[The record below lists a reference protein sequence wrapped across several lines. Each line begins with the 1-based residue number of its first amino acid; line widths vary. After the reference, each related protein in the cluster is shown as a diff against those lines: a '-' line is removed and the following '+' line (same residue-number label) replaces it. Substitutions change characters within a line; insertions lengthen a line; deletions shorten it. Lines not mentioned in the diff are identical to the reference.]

1 MTSMPQVLEQYGT
14 EQFRMKR
21 LQVYNWGTFSGLHDV
36 AISERGFLFIGRS
49 GSGKSTLLDAFS
61 ALLVPPKWVDFNA
74 AAREADKRGHDRSLV
89 TYVRGAWAEQAD
101 VESGEV
107 ATQYLRKGTTWSGLA
122 LSFCNA
128 EGRHVVLTRLFWI
141 RGQGSGTA
149 DLKYLFLV
157 FDRPLDLRE
166 LEVFGQNDFNVRKL
180 KQTFPEAFVRDD
192 FRPYC
197 EKFMHLLGIE
207 NESTLRLLHKT
218 QSAKNLGDLNVF
230 LRDFMLE
237 KPKTFD
243 AADRLVQ
250 EFGELNA
257 AHQAVVTAREQVEA
271 LTPAQMK
278 FDRMQELERDRRALK
293 LQESGATAFREF
305 LRLDLLERE
314 LDRFQGVAE
323 GQEGRCRQLSE
334 IAEQQKNVLVGLE
347 QQRREAGG
355 DKIEQWEREISQL
368 GDRRQDR
375 LKKCALVE
383 NACRELGWDVPK
395 SPDEFALIHSEARKE
410 LDAWEKKSDAA
421 FGRFA
426 ELSKQK
432 DEVAKAASAIRKEL
446 ESLERQ
452 HSNIDADMLGL
463 RQELSNATGIPAEA
477 LPFAGEL
484 LDVLSE
490 EAHWR
495 GAIERVL
502 RGFALSLL
510 VEDTN
515 YAVLAAHVNNTNLHR
530 RLVYLRIGQAEVE
543 SGRSVGAN
551 SLVHKMLVKE
561 CRQSDWVRSELRRR
575 YDYTCVETLQA
586 FRQLDRAIT
595 LQGQIKHS
603 RTSHEKDDR
612 RDIGDRRRWVLG
624 FNNQEKLALYRKQEQ
639 ELAEDLGRHLT
650 QLTTFTAESKKLDL
664 RRANCLALVNLE
676 WHELDVHTL
685 IEQMTLLER
694 QIRTVREASSAL
706 NSISAQIAEQKKLLN
721 AADQEHHAAKA
732 EYEVSIRQIRSTEA
746 ERSEVEE
753 TLTAPTFP
761 ELQEDVRSQLQERLS
776 AISSE
781 VTLHNVD
788 RLLTKVTADI
798 VSTMGQIGESIMGH
812 KKDIEKHFSE
822 FMRKWPTESADMQ
835 ANLASAPD
843 YFAKLERLRSDGLP
857 AHEQRFFDLLRN
869 QSHENL
875 AELSERM
882 RDARRDILERMEG
895 VNESLKQLPFNQ
907 HEDCTT
913 YLQID
918 ASERQLMEVQ
928 EFKREMLETLSH
940 AWSEDRDLAESRF
953 LVLRRIVEQLSSQDV
968 QWRRWRDTVLDV
980 RQHVEFIGRE
990 TDLDGNV
997 IELYRSGAG
1006 KSGGERQKLATT
1018 CLAAALRYQLGGRD
1032 RTLPRYAAV
1041 ILDEAFDKADSEFT
1055 ALSMNIFVQFGFQMI
1070 VATPLKSV
1078 MTLEP
1083 FIGGACFV
1091 DIHDRNVSSVLLIKY
1106 DSEGQRLKLPERAT
1120 RAADEEERFEVS
1132 G

>member
-1 MTSMPQVLEQYGT
+1 MTSMPQELEQYGT

-21 LQVYNWGTFSGLHDV
+21 LQAYNWGTFSGLHDV
-36 AISERGFLFIGRS
+36 AISERGFLFVGRS

-89 TYVRGAWAEQAD
+89 TYVRGAWAEQPD
-101 VESGEV
+101 GESGEV
-107 ATQYLRKGTTWSGLA
+107 ATQYLRKGTTWSALA
-122 LSFCNA
+122 LSFCNG
-128 EGRHVVLTRLFWI
+128 EGRYVVLTRLFWI
-141 RGQGSGTA
+141 RGQGTGSA
-149 DLKYLFLV
+149 DLKYLFII

-166 LEVFGQNDFNVRKL
+166 LDVFGQSDFDVRKL

-197 EKFMHLLGIE
+197 ERFMHLLGIE
-207 NESTLRLLHKT
+207 NEPTLRLLHKT
-218 QSAKNLGDLNVF
+218 QSAKNLGDLNAF
-230 LRDFMLE
+230 LREFMLE

-257 AHQAVVTAREQVEA
+257 AHQAVVTAREQVEV
-271 LTPAQMK
+271 LTPAHQK
-278 FDRMQELERDRRALK
+278 FDRMQELEQDRQSLK
-293 LQESGATAFREF
+293 LQEAGATAYRES

-314 LDRFQGVAE
+314 LDRLQGTAE

-334 IAEQQKNVLVGLE
+334 IAEQQKNILVGLE
-347 QQRREAGG
+347 QQHREAGG

-368 GDRRQDR
+368 GDRRNDR
-375 LKKCALVE
+375 LKKYGLVE
-383 NACRELGWDVPK
+383 KACGELVWTIPK
-395 SPDEFALIHSEARKE
+395 TPDEFALIHGEARKE
-410 LDAWEKKSDAA
+410 LDAWETNSEMA
-421 FGRFA
+421 FARFA

-432 DEVAKAASAIRKEL
+432 DDAAKAALMVRKEI
-446 ESLERQ
+446 ESLQRQ
-452 HSNIDADMLGL
+452 QSNIDADMLGL
-463 RQELSNATGIPAEA
+463 RQEISNATGIPAEA

-484 LDVLSE
+484 MDVLSE
-490 EAHWR
+490 DAHWR
-495 GAIERVL
+495 GAIERLL

-510 VEDTN
+510 VEDRN
-515 YAVLAAHVNNTNLHR
+515 YALFASHVNNTNLHR
-530 RLVYLRIGQAEVE
+530 RLVYLRIGPVELE
-543 SGRSVGAN
+543 SGRSLGSN

-561 CRQSDWVRSELRRR
+561 CRQSDWVKSELRRR
-575 YDYTCVETLQA
+575 YDYACVDTLQA

-595 LQGQIKHS
+595 LQGQIKHN

-624 FNNQEKLALYRKQEQ
+624 FNNQEKLALYRKQERDLTEELERHFYQ
-639 ELAEDLGRHLT
+639 LAE
-650 QLTTFTAESKKLDL
+650 FAAESKKHDL
-664 RRANCLALVNLE
+664 RRANCLVLVNLD
-676 WHELDVHTL
+676 WHELDVQTL
-685 IEQMTLLER
+685 IQQMALLER
-694 QIRTVREASSAL
+694 QINNVRAASSTL
-706 NSISAQIAEQKKLLN
+706 NSIGGQIAEQRKLVA
-721 AADQEHHAAKA
+721 AADREHQAVKT
-732 EYEVSIRQIRSTEA
+732 EYEVSVHQIRSTER
-746 ERSEVEE
+746 ERDEVEE
-753 TLTAPTFP
+753 AITAPTFP
-761 ELQEDVRSQLQERLS
+761 ALQEDVRRQLQERLS
-776 AISSE
+776 VICSE
-781 VTLHNVD
+781 LTLHNLD
-788 RLLTKVTADI
+788 RMLTKVTAEI
-798 VSTMGQIGESIMGH
+798 VSAIGEIGESIMDH

-822 FMRKWPTESADMQ
+822 FMRKWPAESTDMQ

-843 YFAKLERLRSDGLP
+843 FFAKLDRLRNDGLP

-907 HEDCTT
+907 HQDCTT

-918 ASERQLMEVQ
+918 ASERQFVEVQ
-928 EFKREMLETLSH
+928 EFKREMHETLSH

-953 LVLRRIVEQLSSQDV
+953 LILRRMVEQLSNQDA

-997 IELYRSGAG
+997 VELYRSGSG

-1091 DIHDRNVSSVLLIKY
+1091 DIRDRNVSSVLLIEY
-1106 DSEGQRLKLPERAT
+1106 DSEDQKLKLPERT
-1120 RAADEEERFEVS
+1120 VRAADEEDRVEVS